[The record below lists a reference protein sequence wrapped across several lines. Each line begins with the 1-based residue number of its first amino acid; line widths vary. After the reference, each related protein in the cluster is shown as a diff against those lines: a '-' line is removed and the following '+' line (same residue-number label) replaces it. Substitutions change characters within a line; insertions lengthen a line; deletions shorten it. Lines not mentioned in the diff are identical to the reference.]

1 MSCVVCVLG
10 AWCVHVLLLCPVLCV
25 CVVRAGGVVPVG
37 AVVVPPPTVSARD
50 GRATP
55 TAPASAAAVF
65 DEV

>member
-1 MSCVVCVLG
+1 MVGIALVMGCCGDGLG
-10 AWCVHVLLLCPVLCV
+10 GT
-25 CVVRAGGVVPVG
+25 GGVVPVG